1 MSMFTPPGL
10 WLRRRPGL
18 APRPSVRR
26 ENRMTNKK
34 PPAVPRRER
43 KGGKP
48 MYTEYGYEKDGVEY
62 APVDETEEA

>member
-1 MSMFTPPGL
+1 
-10 WLRRRPGL
+10 
-18 APRPSVRR
+18 
-26 ENRMTNKK
+26 MTNKK